1 MSAPST
7 QHPAL
12 STRDWRPLQAPPD
25 QKNPSAEWW
34 LSLLE
39 RALISRAMDDLEVTK
54 EYRPNPDKPLEGK
67 LKFQFGAK
75 GHEIPQLVAA
85 ALLSHPHDGAT
96 VYYRSRPLMLGV
108 GLSPFEAFASNMHK
122 LEGVS
127 GGRDIGVVFN
137 HKQPG
142 GVTVLPASGDV
153 GAQFTPAI
161 GWAQAVRYRAT
172 VMGEQEYAG
181 AVALAHA
188 GDGATATNGFWSAIN
203 IAAPRHLP
211 YVMLIED
218 NQYALSV
225 PWRYQAAA
233 PSIAE
238 NLANFRNLTLLSVEG
253 GDIPALYGALYG
265 AISGARQGAG
275 AQLVHVKVPRLTGHN
290 WQDPAA
296 YKTAEEKEEDARRDP
311 LARLVT
317 YLQEAHGVEAARID
331 AMQAQAAEFALAQAE
346 AAWQQGTEPAP
357 GDATTFLFADP
368 RPVPETQ
375 PVTEGARLTMQQA
388 IRQTLDDEMGRDPSI
403 VVFGEDVGAFG
414 GVHRVTEGLQ
424 TKYGEDRCFDTS
436 LNEEGIIGRSVG
448 MALNGLR
455 PVPEIQFRKYADPAH
470 EQITDAGSM
479 RWRTHGRF
487 GGPIVLRIPVGYQV
501 MGGDPWH
508 AVCGEAVFAHL
519 PGWQI
524 AYPANVTDTVGL
536 LRAALRGDDPVV
548 FLEHRL
554 LYRYREANAPYP
566 GPDYQV
572 PFGKARVARPGDATL
587 IVTWGDTVYRSI
599 EAANA
604 VAQGTGAETRVLDL
618 RTIVPWDKE
627 AVISAAREVGRV
639 LIVHEDTLTCGFG
652 AEIAAGIADEA
663 FAYLDA
669 PVRRV
674 ACADVP
680 SPTHHNLFNAVMPT
694 AARIQ
699 QALEELVRY

>member
-1 MSAPST
+1 M
-7 QHPAL
+7 AL
-12 STRDWRPLQAPPD
+12 STRPASIGADWLPVPAPTEPA
-25 QKNPSAEWW
+25 NPSADWW
-34 LSLLE
+34 LSILQ

-75 GHEIPQLVAA
+75 GHEVPQLISA
-85 ALLSHPHDGAT
+85 ALLNHPHDAAT

-108 GLSPFEAFASNMHK
+108 GLSPWEAFASNMHK

-153 GAQFTPAI
+153 GAQFTPAV
-161 GWAQAVRYRAT
+161 GWAQAVRYRVE
-172 VMGEQEYAG
+172 VMGEQEYDG
-181 AVALAHA
+181 AVALVHA
-188 GDGATATNGFWSAIN
+188 GDGATSTNGFWSAIN
-203 IAAPRHLP
+203 IAGPRKLP

-225 PWRYQAAA
+225 PWRYQSAAT
-233 PSIAE
+233 SVVD
-238 NLANFRNLTLLSVEG
+238 NLANFQGLNIQSVEG
-253 GDIPALYGALYG
+253 GDIVELYNALYS
-265 AISGARQGAG
+265 AISSARQGGG
-275 AQLVHVKVPRLTGHN
+275 AQLVHVRVPRLTGHN

-296 YKTAEEKEEDARRDP
+296 YKTPEEKEQDLRRDP
-311 LARLVT
+311 VTRLIA
-317 YLQEAHGVEAARID
+317 YLQQEHGVPEGKVEEMQQQAELFAR
-331 AMQAQAAEFALAQAE
+331 EQAE
-346 AAWQQGTEPAP
+346 AAWREGTDPQV
-357 GDATTFLFADP
+357 GDCLKHLFAP
-368 RPVPETQ
+368 ARTPASTTPLS
-375 PVTEGARLTMQQA
+375 EGPRLTMQQA
-388 IRQTLDDEMGRDPSI
+388 IKQTLDDEMAHDPA
-403 VVFGEDVGAFG
+403 VLVFGEDVGAFG

-424 TKYGEDRCFDTS
+424 AKYGEARCFDTS
-436 LNEEGIIGRSVG
+436 LNEEGIIGRAVG
-448 MALNGLR
+448 MSMNGLR

-470 EQITDAGSM
+470 EQITDAGSL
-479 RWRTHGRF
+479 RWRTNGRF
-487 GGPIVLRIPVGYQV
+487 GGPMVMRIPVGYQV

-524 AYPANVTDTVGL
+524 AYPATTTDAVGL
-536 LRAALRGDDPVV
+536 LRTALRGDNPVV

-566 GPDYQV
+566 GPDYEV
-572 PFGKARVARPGDATL
+572 PFGKARVAREGNDAL

-604 VAQGTGAETRVLDL
+604 VAQATGAETRVLDL

-627 AVISAAREVGRV
+627 AVMEAVKEIGRV
-639 LIVHEDTLTCGFG
+639 LVVHEDTITCGFG
-652 AEIAAGIADEA
+652 AEIAAQVAEEA
-663 FAYLDA
+663 FMYLDA

-674 ACADVP
+674 AAEDVP
-680 SPTHHNLFNAVMPT
+680 SPTHHNLFEEVMPT
-694 AARIQ
+694 SSKIQ
-699 QALEELVRY
+699 KALEELVSF